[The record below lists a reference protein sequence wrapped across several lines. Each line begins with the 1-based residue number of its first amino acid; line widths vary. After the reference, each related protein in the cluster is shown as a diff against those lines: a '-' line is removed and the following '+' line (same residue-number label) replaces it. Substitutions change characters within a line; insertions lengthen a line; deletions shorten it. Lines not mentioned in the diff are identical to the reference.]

1 MTDGE
6 IGARTTR
13 SAARDLKDDALAAL
27 RALAFVELARRGRRG
42 GWQGGS
48 TGVVTSTE
56 GGGEVMRTHAPPDRA
71 IDGRTTRPA
80 ALGRSNDVLAARRLL
95 AVVELARRSRRGDG
109 RSGSS
114 GAMTQDEAHR
124 QRRLRSSH
132 DMTSGGPRAGL
143 DDRRSVAGF
152 PARGSLARR
161 CPDWRER

>member
-1 MTDGE
+1 
-6 IGARTTR
+6 
-13 SAARDLKDDALAAL
+13 
-27 RALAFVELARRGRRG
+27 
-42 GWQGGS
+42 
-48 TGVVTSTE
+48 
-56 GGGEVMRTHAPPDRA
+56 MRTHAPPDRA

-143 DDRRSVAGF
+143 VELRSMAGF
-152 PARGSLARR
+152 PARWMSGLARTGTIGLLGPLR
-161 CPDWRER
+161 RESESARGAGTAGGGGLAAQARGGRE